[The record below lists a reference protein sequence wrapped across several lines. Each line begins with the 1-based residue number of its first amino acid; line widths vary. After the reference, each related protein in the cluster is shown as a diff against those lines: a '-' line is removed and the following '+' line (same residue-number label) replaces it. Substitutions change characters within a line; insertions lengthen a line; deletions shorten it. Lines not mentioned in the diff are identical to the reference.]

1 LVKEAPTG
9 DIYDP
14 AAWED
19 IEPIARGIG
28 DLFKFDTLGQTLIGL
43 YQGVVT
49 LDTDEGEKPYLQF
62 KDAMINGEK
71 VGLVAVSA
79 SYDLNSKLTDISTDS
94 PVFIRYVADRET
106 SRGQTPM
113 KVYEVKAKF

>member
-14 AAWED
+14 AAWEG

-43 YQGVVT
+43 YQGEVT
-49 LDTDEGEKPYLQF
+49 LETDDGEVPYLQF
-62 KDAMINGEK
+62 KDAMINGER
-71 VGLVAVSA
+71 VGLVSVSA
-79 SYDLNSKLTDISTDS
+79 SYDLTTKLASISVDS
-94 PVFIRYVADRET
+94 PVYVRYVADKET